1 MKAKDLREL
10 DVAALETKVVELLEL
25 RGKFHVNPDQ
35 GLKNSKSY
43 RSARKEVARIKT
55 VLNEKSKKA

>member
-10 DVAALETKVVELLEL
+10 DATALETKVVELLEL
-25 RGKFHVNPDQ
+25 RSKFHVNPDQ

>member
-1 MKAKDLREL
+1 MKAKELREL
-10 DVAALETKVVELLEL
+10 DVTALEAKVQELSEL
-25 RGKFHVNPDQ
+25 RSKYHVNPDQ